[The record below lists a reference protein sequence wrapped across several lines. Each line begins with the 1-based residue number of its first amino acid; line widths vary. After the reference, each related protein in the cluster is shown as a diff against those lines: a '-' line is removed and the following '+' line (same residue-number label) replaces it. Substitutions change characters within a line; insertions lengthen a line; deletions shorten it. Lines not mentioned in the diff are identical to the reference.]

1 MKLMRGIF
9 ITGKMIIKTNKSQI
23 ATIIVFIIAVMF
35 IFTLVSLNLGKI
47 AQEKTAIDNVADS
60 VGLNLAS
67 QLGSM
72 ANAIKNQMKIYG
84 SSLTGNCDLNWK
96 LILGVVLIVAAIIA
110 AIVTGGVSLTIVG
123 VALTGLIF
131 TAEGATMQF
140 MAANP
145 QAVEAV
151 KLKFRNLSALQQ
163 IIEMPI
169 QGVLFSVNSDPGWT
183 TDVYD
188 MDRDGDYA
196 DRIPRFLKWY
206 NLRLNTFPGVGRLVD
221 GFLTQGFPAEGMPY
235 SLFRDTLNQERFYRD
250 LDENWMVRPGED
262 AISWW
267 IDYNGEDTPADGLRE
282 FKMVPWMRDELPQ
295 LLSKMR
301 EYGYGINVRLDSNGV
316 ILGIDDGSPNF
327 YEGSA
332 TYGRTVRED
341 GGVEYDYTGLGAL
354 GSLISEIVEF
364 EQLIIRGLSDIDRD
378 AAVQG
383 LDAWAP
389 LLRNNTNEDWYN
401 RLQNLKMRLAE
412 LRNKLSERE
421 GQIHNCVEPC
431 WWYSWDCLGSALCR
445 RVGSACQWVEVCD
458 ATDPDTGACTS
469 SHQEP
474 IAWQA
479 CCGAVQRCGLLCGS
493 GQCPPPLSDYDG
505 NPINRC
511 QTPLGGEKYCCVVTD
526 LEPYNRP
533 TKGCFDNIVEV
544 YPNTGGIKHNAL
556 TILDNFIAD
565 ISQVQTLIDYFS
577 TQIKDVQ
584 NRTYDEFH
592 EAFYLWQDKIGGVTS
607 QRETISHIVY
617 ARIEDIDPGAGFELP
632 HVAQTSQWKW
642 GILPQICMTVKN
654 GEGRFRLTVA
664 RFDENPKGRG
674 LLNRFWRLVSS
685 RGVISPSD
693 KALIEQEAANY
704 TNQLERNIYYQV
716 PDGAKATLKNIL
728 QRSGIVTKIEVN
740 YGPGETPE
748 PPATVPAARRNR
760 DIYIVRTSS
769 NMNM

>member
-1 MKLMRGIF
+1 MSVPKVIF

-72 ANAIKNQMKIYG
+72 ANAIKNQLEIYG
-84 SSLTGNCDLNWK
+84 SSVTGNCDLNWK
-96 LILGVVLIVAAIIA
+96 LMLGVLLIIA
-110 AIVTGGVSLTIVG
+110 AIAGAIFSFGSTLTLIGLAV
-123 VALTGLIF
+123 TGLIF

-145 QAVEAV
+145 QAVDAV
-151 KLKFRNLSALQQ
+151 RLKFRNLSGLQQ

-188 MDRDGDYA
+188 MDRDNDKT

-282 FKMVPWMRDELPQ
+282 FRMVTWLRDELPQ
-295 LLSKMR
+295 LLTKMR

-354 GSLISEIVEF
+354 GNLISEIVEF

-421 GQIHNCVEPC
+421 GQIHSCVQECKWRQRGCWDDNCEGKASKDCAWDPCCWTYPCGTEEEPA
-431 WWYSWDCLGSALCR
+431 DCCAGCFTKWNGCCGPWIYCGVLC
-445 RVGSACQWVEVCD
+445 E
-458 ATDPDTGACTS
+458 DTNGCR
-469 SHQEP
+469 P
-474 IAWQA
+474 IA
-479 CCGAVQRCGLLCGS
+479 
-493 GQCPPPLSDYDG
+493 QCS
-505 NPINRC
+505 
-511 QTPLGGEKYCCVVTD
+511 TPLGGSRWCCYIRD
-526 LEPYNRP
+526 LEPYP
-533 TKGCFDNIVEV
+533 TWIQARACNDNIVEV

-556 TILDNFIAD
+556 TILDRFIAD

-617 ARIEDIDPGAGFELP
+617 ARIEDIDPEAGFELP
-632 HVAQTSQWKW
+632 HATQTSSWKW
-642 GILPQICMTVKN
+642 GFLPQICMTVKN
-654 GEGRFRLTVA
+654 GEGRFRITVA
-664 RFDENPKGRG
+664 RFDENPAGRG

-685 RGVISPSD
+685 RGELTPSE
-693 KALIEQEAANY
+693 KNLVEQEAANY
-704 TNQLERNIYYQV
+704 TTQLESNIYYQV

-728 QRSGIVTKIEVN
+728 QRSGIVTKIQVN
-740 YGPGETPE
+740 YGPGDTPE
-748 PPATVPAARRNR
+748 PPATVSAARRNR